1 MNCLHDVFKL
11 EKEAQVGG
19 ADEVIDHEG
28 SHLPHVP
35 ERDGESNAL
44 KQGAPGARRR
54 EQSST
59 V

>member
-11 EKEAQVGG
+11 EKDAQVGG

-35 ERDGESNAL
+35 EHDGESNAL
-44 KQGAPGARRR
+44 K
-54 EQSST
+54 
-59 V
+59 